1 MSHDTEGLWDDI
13 QEGYRWKPIL
23 GLLKVARETRGTAA
37 RLVAWQ
43 AVAAFAIRTGT
54 GKDPFTLPAFVTF
67 ALVVELA
74 HTDPRVLATIE
85 RMLPLDK
92 NGA

>member
-1 MSHDTEGLWDDI
+1 MSHDTESLLDDI

-23 GLLKVARETRGTAA
+23 GLLKAARETRGTAA
-37 RLVAWQ
+37 RLAAWQ

-54 GKDPFTLPAFVTF
+54 GKDPYSLPAFTTL

-74 HTDPRVLATIE
+74 STNPRVAKTIE